1 MKLIK
6 KFIGTNILSHPAY
19 SSELVQS
26 DSYLFGPPKD
36 ALRGNR
42 FSNNKEVKKMM
53 QNWLQG
59 QSKDFFARGS
69 KKLQKRWDK
78 CVNVGG
84 DYVAK

>member
-1 MKLIK
+1 
-6 KFIGTNILSHPAY
+6 
-19 SSELVQS
+19 
-26 DSYLFGPPKD
+26 
-36 ALRGNR
+36 
-42 FSNNKEVKKMM
+42 MM
-53 QNWLQG
+53 QKWLQG